1 MISLINRGGF
11 CVIDINAM
19 TGSHFSYIINDI
31 SNSEGWFVGAT
42 DTEFFSAGY
51 HHEPQQAGTILN
63 KIEVFKVK
71 E

>member
-1 MISLINRGGF
+1 
-11 CVIDINAM
+11 M
-19 TGSHFSYIINDI
+19 TGSHYSYIINDI